1 MKENESDW
9 ELDPE
14 FEKEM
19 HFEKREFRWRSQEL
33 TSC

>member
-14 FEKEM
+14 FEKRDALQ
-19 HFEKREFRWRSQEL
+19 KSGNSGGDRKN
-33 TSC
+33 